1 MMRQFGQEIHATLN
15 DELCPGEGD
24 AWQDAQCGE
33 GDAEGSEDEEG
44 HETWDLIFLCLLT
57 HFLLTGGEAAAPA
70 ADWGELTTDVGYGC
84 HCSLR
89 NNSL

>member
-1 MMRQFGQEIHATLN
+1 MMRHFGQEIHATLN

-44 HETWDLIFLCLLT
+44 HETWDLDLPV
-57 HFLLTGGEAAAPA
+57 PA
-70 ADWGELTTDVGYGC
+70 DTLPADW
-84 HCSLR
+84 R
-89 NNSL
+89 